1 MRQRAFGAAEIAG
14 SSLPSGI
21 SQSTLMKRKPKQT
34 PKQTAKLLAQVI
46 QGVAPIYAQHGK
58 RIAGVVL
65 PKP

>member
-1 MRQRAFGAAEIAG
+1 
-14 SSLPSGI
+14 
-21 SQSTLMKRKPKQT
+21 MKRKPKQT